1 MRKLVGTSLSI
12 ALIFTQLSAQGADN
26 DSLKL
31 AHRNLMEA
39 FSVADIDLLE
49 DSIDTKALGL
59 LRDGQ
64 RVIDLWKDTSVRE
77 LIPTLWAQ
85 AMKFVR
91 TPYEVKYRV
100 FGNTG
105 IVCATAYDKP
115 LPKSKERPQYD
126 RLTYV
131 V

>member
-1 MRKLVGTSLSI
+1 MRKLVGKSLSI
-12 ALIFTQLSAQGADN
+12 ALLFTQLSAQDS

-49 DSIDTKALGL
+49 DSIDAKALGL

-77 LIPTLWAQ
+77 LIPTLWG
-85 AMKFVR
+85 
-91 TPYEVKYRV
+91 PGHEVCPNALR
-100 FGNTG
+100 G
-105 IVCATAYDKP
+105 
-115 LPKSKERPQYD
+115 
-126 RLTYV
+126 
-131 V
+131 